1 MDNGK
6 GIYSQTKKME
16 KATTT
21 TTTQKEIKRKQ
32 KTKNYSAKTKEKEK
46 QTTKPYKQLVTLPSC
61 RRVLF
66 KLWVFLLSFVL

>member
-6 GIYSQTKKME
+6 GIYSQTKKKE

-21 TTTQKEIKRKQ
+21 TTTQKEIKRKE
-32 KTKNYSAKTKEKEK
+32 KTKNCLHKKSKI
-46 QTTKPYKQLVTLPSC
+46 TKPYNQLVTVLSC